1 MELRGI
7 GILFIEEL
15 LLIQNDKGLVL
26 LSINLAECMRVNGW
40 MKSEM
45 DVAMSFT
52 LMDQNI

>member
-1 MELRGI
+1 MESRDTE
-7 GILFIEEL
+7 ILFIEEL

-26 LSINLAECMRVNGW
+26 LFINLAEYMRVNGW

-45 DVAMSFT
+45 DVALSFT

>member
-1 MELRGI
+1 MESRDTE
-7 GILFIEEL
+7 ILFIEEL

-26 LSINLAECMRVNGW
+26 LFINLAEYMRVNGW

-45 DVAMSFT
+45 DVVMSFT